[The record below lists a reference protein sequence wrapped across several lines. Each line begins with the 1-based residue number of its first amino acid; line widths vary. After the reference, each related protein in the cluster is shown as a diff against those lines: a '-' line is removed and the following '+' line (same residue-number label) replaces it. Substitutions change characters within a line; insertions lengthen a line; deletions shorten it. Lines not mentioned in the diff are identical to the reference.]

1 MTKRSFLFATAA
13 VALLVGAA
21 PPLFRSAAE
30 SRFTV
35 TSAGKPVATITVLTD
50 GRSVRAEWKPAAPGT
65 TTVFLG
71 GTDTVW
77 VRTTGGDVELA
88 AYKGGLEKSLVP
100 ALLLP
105 VTTAAS
111 DKVEVKGGKV
121 ASYAFKAGAAVKA
134 TYKHDAEGVSQ
145 VEVAAG
151 GKTYVLA
158 RSTLGRLTVND
169 PKMFAIRPRK
179 AAATQIARL
188 AGDLFGPSDPKVS
201 ATAGARGVGRGPGFA
216 DGGNYDALVQLETL
230 QQERATRMETALQEF
245 QKAGKVGQAQ
255 EDR

>member
-1 MTKRSFLFATAA
+1 MTKRSFLFVAA
-13 VALLVGAA
+13 VAALLVGAA

-30 SRFTV
+30 SRWTV
-35 TSAGKPVATITVLTD
+35 SSSGKPVATITMLTD
-50 GRSVRAEWKPAAPGT
+50 GRSVRAEWKPSAPGT
-65 TTVFLG
+65 TIVFLG
-71 GTDTVW
+71 GTDKVW

-100 ALLLP
+100 TLLLP

-111 DKVEVKGGKV
+111 DKVEVKDGKV
-121 ASYAFKAGAAVKA
+121 ASYAFKADAAVKA
-134 TYKHDAEGVSQ
+134 TYKHDAEGVSR

-151 GKTYVLA
+151 KNYLLE
-158 RSTLGRLTVND
+158 RSTLGKLTVND

-179 AAATQIARL
+179 AAPAQIARL

-216 DGGNYDALVQLETL
+216 DGGNYDALVQLETV
-230 QQERATRMETALQEF
+230 QQERAAKMEDALQEF

-255 EDR
+255 EDQ